1 MATRKRTR
9 RSTGTTPQGRPQ
21 PGAANAGDGDNPRK
35 NPSGP
40 ARAEDKAEDK
50 ARAGT
55 AMRPG
60 KRSAKKKASRAP
72 ARQAARRGAGGP
84 ANTGKKTAGS
94 PSRGKKAIKKRE
106 RAGGTKRR
114 V

>member
-1 MATRKRTR
+1 MATRKRTT
-9 RSTGTTPQGRPQ
+9 RSTGTTRQGRPQ
-21 PGAANAGDGDNPRK
+21 PGAGNAGDGDNPRK

-40 ARAEDKAEDK
+40 ARAEGK

-72 ARQAARRGAGGP
+72 ARQAARRGTSSP
-84 ANTGKKTAGS
+84 ANTSKKTAGS
-94 PSRGKKAIKKRE
+94 SSRGKKAIKKRE